1 MPAAWN
7 GGKAIRPRRDMISGG
22 SGSTGVPD
30 AESRSAD
37 TEALNVNTAATNAI
51 YPTGSGMVP
60 ECFVSS
66 TYFFVLY

>member
-1 MPAAWN
+1 MSAAWN

-22 SGSTGVPD
+22 SRSTGAPD
-30 AESRSAD
+30 AESRSVD
-37 TEALNVNTAATNAI
+37 TGALSVKTAVTNA
-51 YPTGSGMVP
+51 YQTGSEMGP